1 MATTFQPPPTY
12 ALPVVVDEMTGKSV
26 FNPIWLKWFIDLS
39 SGLSSQGA
47 GSGTVT
53 SITAGTGLSGGTIT
67 GTGTVALAS
76 VGTAGTYVKT
86 TFNTRGQETSGS
98 TTLDLSTDVAGI
110 LANTHLTGVS
120 ATITTA
126 KLTLAGANGSM
137 TFTNGLLT
145 AQTAAT

>member
-1 MATTFQPPPTY
+1 MASTFQPPPTY
-12 ALPVVVDEMTGKSV
+12 ALPVVVDELTGKSV

-39 SGLSSQGA
+39 SGLSSVGA

-53 SITAGTGLSGGTIT
+53 SVTAGTGLSGGTIKVT
-67 GTGTVALAS
+67 GTIALANA
-76 VGTAGTYVKT
+76 GTAGTYVKT
-86 TFNTRGQETSGS
+86 TFNAQGQETSGS
-98 TTLDLSTDVAGI
+98 ATLDLSTDVTGI

-120 ATITTA
+120 AVIATA

>member
-1 MATTFQPPPTY
+1 MATKFQPPPTY
-12 ALPVVVDEMTGKSV
+12 ALPVSVDEVTGKSV

-39 SGLSSQGA
+39 SKLTITGA
-47 GSGTVT
+47 GSVA

-67 GTGTVALAS
+67 TTGTLALANA
-76 VGTAGTYVKT
+76 GIAGTYVKT
-86 TFNTRGQETSGS
+86 TFNAQGQETAGS
-98 TTLDLSTDVAGI
+98 ATLDLSTDVTGI

-120 ATITTA
+120 ATIVTA

>member
-1 MATTFQPPPTY
+1 MATVFQPPPTY
-12 ALPVVVDEMTGKSV
+12 ALPVVVDELTGKSV

-39 SGLSSQGA
+39 KGLSVNGA

-53 SITAGTGLSGGTIT
+53 SITAGTGLSGGVIK
-67 GTGTVALAS
+67 GVGIVALANA
-76 VGTAGTYVKT
+76 GTAGTYVRT
-86 TFNTRGQETSGS
+86 TFNAQGQEISGS
-98 TTLDLSTDVAGI
+98 TTLDLSTDVTGI

-120 ATITTA
+120 ATIATA
-126 KLTLAGANGSM
+126 KLTLTGASGSM